1 MIRIF
6 GGYGSSL
13 FLFVWLVWFGFGLGT
28 LKYLKLPVT

>member
-13 FLFVWLVWFGFGLGT
+13 FLFVCFVFGFGLGMM
-28 LKYLKLPVT
+28 KYLKLPVT